1 MTGQTLTHDLA
12 AYATRTRPDF
22 DLIFSMEV
30 NLPAQEQ
37 RLVGWFADVLSRHP
51 DATRE
56 PALALALRDMVTVR
70 NARLSFRS
78 PPARGGSRPVALI
91 VGDLG
96 GPSQRDTRW
105 PSFCVLSGAISRT
118 SPCAWPTTCN
128 KPMHVSAR
136 RSPRRCNAGSSVCC
150 QGARADRIGVAGAVP
165 GWYPIL
171 ARDGTS
177 GPPRGCQTSRGGLQ
191 SSHRGASRPDQ
202 NSIVGQIEV
211 LELGRERADELRLVN
226 TSILQVEQ
234 VSHELRGLGQIR
246 VLGQRRMG
254 AGGRRQDKTYQF
266 VQIVLRPGLVAPVAV
281 LLEDPNRTWQM
292 VNAVAFGLLEAFCIP
307 SIRPSPST
315 CICTMIGMLGSS

>member
-96 GPSQRDTRW
+96 G
-105 PSFCVLSGAISRT
+105 
-118 SPCAWPTTCN
+118 
-128 KPMHVSAR
+128 
-136 RSPRRCNAGSSVCC
+136 
-150 QGARADRIGVAGAVP
+150 AVP
-165 GWYPIL
+165 AGY
-171 ARDGTS
+171 AV
-177 GPPRGCQTSRGGLQ
+177 
-191 SSHRGASRPDQ
+191 A
-202 NSIVGQIEV
+202 
-211 LELGRERADELRLVN
+211 ELLRL
-226 TSILQVEQ
+226 IGR
-234 VSHELRGLGQIR
+234 HKPDIALRLAHDVQQTDARQRAQIAAA
-246 VLGQRRMG
+246 LQRR
-254 AGGRRQDKTYQF
+254 
-266 VQIVLRPGLVAPVAV
+266 
-281 LLEDPNRTWQM
+281 
-292 VNAVAFGLLEAFCIP
+292 
-307 SIRPSPST
+307 
-315 CICTMIGMLGSS
+315 